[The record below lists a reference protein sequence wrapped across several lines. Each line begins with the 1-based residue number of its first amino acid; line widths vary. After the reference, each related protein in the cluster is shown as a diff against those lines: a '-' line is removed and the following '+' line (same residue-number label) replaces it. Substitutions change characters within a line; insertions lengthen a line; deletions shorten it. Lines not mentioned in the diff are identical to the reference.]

1 MNEYELLNLMY
12 LFFISN
18 AMNFVGFVILIWLG
32 FRFAANIYE
41 NQSTDMVGKVMVSL
55 FYVSVAVLM
64 TFNGMTGAS
73 VLSAYTEQLA
83 QIGSEAV
90 PRLQAAADNPEI
102 SRLRK
107 FSLVIPAHRSTR
119 PARLSDNLLPLLRQ
133 LLASRSR

>member
-41 NQSTDMVGKVMVSL
+41 NQNTDMVGKVMVSL

-83 QIGSEAV
+83 TVGSEAV
-90 PRLQAAADNPEI
+90 PRLQAAADNIAGLGGPLSVFFSVLI
-102 SRLRK
+102 LVMQLTLTFRK
-107 FSLVIPAHRSTR
+107 KPT
-119 PARLSDNLLPLLRQ
+119 
-133 LLASRSR
+133 

>member
-41 NQSTDMVGKVMVSL
+41 NQNTDMVGKVMVSL
-55 FYVSVAVLM
+55 FYISVAVLM

-73 VLSAYTEQLA
+73 VLSAYTDQLA
-83 QIGSEAV
+83 LVGSEAV
-90 PRLQAAADNPEI
+90 LRLQAAADNIAGLGGPLSVFFSVLI
-102 SRLRK
+102 LVMQLTLTFRK
-107 FSLVIPAHRSTR
+107 KPT
-119 PARLSDNLLPLLRQ
+119 
-133 LLASRSR
+133 

>member
-41 NQSTDMVGKVMVSL
+41 NQNTDMVGKVMVSL

-73 VLSAYTEQLA
+73 VLSAYTDQLA
-83 QIGSEAV
+83 LVGSEAV
-90 PRLQAAADNPEI
+90 PRLQAAADNIAGLGGPLSVFFSVLI
-102 SRLRK
+102 LVMQLTLTFRK
-107 FSLVIPAHRSTR
+107 KPT
-119 PARLSDNLLPLLRQ
+119 
-133 LLASRSR
+133 

>member
-32 FRFAANIYE
+32 FRFAANISE
-41 NQSTDMVGKVMVSL
+41 NQNTDMVGKVMVSL

-83 QIGSEAV
+83 QIDSEAV
-90 PRLQAAADNPEI
+90 PRLQAAADNIAGLGGPLSVFFSVLI
-102 SRLRK
+102 LVMQLTLTFRK
-107 FSLVIPAHRSTR
+107 KPT
-119 PARLSDNLLPLLRQ
+119 
-133 LLASRSR
+133 

>member
-41 NQSTDMVGKVMVSL
+41 NQNTDMVGKVMGSL

-83 QIGSEAV
+83 TVGSEAV
-90 PRLQAAADNPEI
+90 PRLQAAADNIAGLGGPLSVFFSVLI
-102 SRLRK
+102 LVMQLTLTFRK
-107 FSLVIPAHRSTR
+107 KPT
-119 PARLSDNLLPLLRQ
+119 
-133 LLASRSR
+133 

>member
-18 AMNFVGFVILIWLG
+18 AMNFGGFVILIWLG

-41 NQSTDMVGKVMVSL
+41 NQNTDMVGKVMVSL

-90 PRLQAAADNPEI
+90 PRLQAAADNIAGLGGPLSVFFSVLI
-102 SRLRK
+102 LVMQLTLTFRK
-107 FSLVIPAHRSTR
+107 KPT
-119 PARLSDNLLPLLRQ
+119 
-133 LLASRSR
+133 

>member
-41 NQSTDMVGKVMVSL
+41 NQNTDMVGKVMVSL

-90 PRLQAAADNPEI
+90 PRLQAAADNIPGLGGPLSI
-102 SRLRK
+102 FFSVLILVMQLTLTFRK
-107 FSLVIPAHRSTR
+107 KPT
-119 PARLSDNLLPLLRQ
+119 
-133 LLASRSR
+133 

>member
-41 NQSTDMVGKVMVSL
+41 NQNTDMVGKVMVSL

-73 VLSAYTEQLA
+73 VLSAYTVQLA
-83 QIGSEAV
+83 QVGSEAV
-90 PRLQAAADNPEI
+90 PRLQAAAVNIAGLGGPLSVFFSVLI
-102 SRLRK
+102 LVMQLTLTFRK
-107 FSLVIPAHRSTR
+107 KPT
-119 PARLSDNLLPLLRQ
+119 
-133 LLASRSR
+133 

>member
-41 NQSTDMVGKVMVSL
+41 NQNTDMVGKVMVSL

-83 QIGSEAV
+83 QVGSEAV
-90 PRLQAAADNPEI
+90 PRLQAAADNIAGLGGPLSVFFSVLI
-102 SRLRK
+102 LVMQLTLTFRK
-107 FSLVIPAHRSTR
+107 KPT
-119 PARLSDNLLPLLRQ
+119 
-133 LLASRSR
+133 

>member
-1 MNEYELLNLMY
+1 MSEYELLNLMY

-41 NQSTDMVGKVMVSL
+41 NQNTDMVGKVMVSL

-83 QIGSEAV
+83 AVGSEAV
-90 PRLQAAADNPEI
+90 PRLQAAADNIAGLGGPLSVFFSVLI
-102 SRLRK
+102 LVMQLTLTFRK
-107 FSLVIPAHRSTR
+107 KPT
-119 PARLSDNLLPLLRQ
+119 
-133 LLASRSR
+133 